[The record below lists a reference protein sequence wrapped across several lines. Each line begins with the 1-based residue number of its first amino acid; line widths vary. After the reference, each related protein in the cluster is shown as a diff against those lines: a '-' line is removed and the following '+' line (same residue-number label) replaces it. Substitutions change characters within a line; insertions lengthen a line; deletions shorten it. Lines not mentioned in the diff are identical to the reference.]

1 MKLAGF
7 LVHIQLNF
15 DKTML
20 KRLLHFIALP
30 QKLSDV
36 PLPHG
41 HALHMGFFRTHCCN
55 AKSTIRISYQF
66 VSKWNSLLNLYASS
80 VVLGHGRS
88 LALGNENIGDLRI
101 WRTRHRDNFSAH
113 DFALVELIRPSLSKD
128 CSISRLRN
136 GLEFRT
142 RRMHS
147 RGPHIPEN
155 GSWQS
160 RYAHSVG
167 AKAR

>member
-1 MKLAGF
+1 
-7 LVHIQLNF
+7 
-15 DKTML
+15 ML

-30 QKLSDV
+30 QKLSNV

-41 HALHMGFFRTHCCN
+41 HALHMDFFRTHCCN